1 MVWLGFKGRFGFRAQ
16 VLGDL
21 GSFFRRGSVGFL
33 NSGHLTGLSLST
45 LPETPFLFVSVWCFG
60 VQGFR
65 P

>member
-33 NSGHLTGLSLST
+33 RLR
-45 LPETPFLFVSVWCFG
+45 TPYG
-60 VQGFR
+60 VITVHIT
-65 P
+65 